1 MIFYVFFAFFSPV
14 IVVLM
19 AASNLTTA
27 ASFFL
32 LHDLHRNEYFSLENE
47 VAFLRQNKINFLCI
61 QQVASTFSP

>member
-1 MIFYVFFAFFSPV
+1 MGFFAFFSPV

-32 LHDLHRNEYFSLENE
+32 LHDLHRNEYFPLVNE
-47 VAFLRQNKINFLCI
+47 VAFFK
-61 QQVASTFSP
+61 TK